1 MQTTL
6 RERVLERMLVM
17 KLTNIELANACK
29 VKPPTS
35 FNWASGKTKNIK
47 GAPLLLAAKALGVT
61 PEWLANGIGPK
72 LSDQGRPIQSSVQEP
87 AVTYLPERQP
97 DPLTTELLK
106 LFSQLDAQSKM
117 EYLMH
122 LRGFVAGRRPHQDGN
137 ASGMAG

>member
-17 KLTNIELANACK
+17 ELTNIELANACK

-72 LSDQGRPIQSSVQEP
+72 LADQGRQVQSSVHEP
-87 AVTYLPERQP
+87 VVAYLPERQT
-97 DPLTTELLK
+97 DPFTTELLK
-106 LFSQLDAQSKM
+106 LFCQLDAPSKM
-117 EYLMH
+117 EYLVH
-122 LRGFVAGRRPHQDGN
+122 LRGFAECRRPHQGVN
-137 ASGMAG
+137 ATGVGG